1 MSQVQVGIGVSA
13 NDGLGDPIR
22 TAFTKVN
29 QNATDAESRLT
40 SNETDI
46 STIFTSTTYVNSLAD
61 LSAFLVSTTYELP
74 EGYYQ
79 FNSNIDFGT
88 ADIKLM
94 DLDGCYF
101 FRGLCVVVTL
111 TYTGTTPFVTDNA
124 DNIILQWENMFVDT
138 PNSAAFL
145 LDNAGNSLIIELVVF
160 LNTGAQS
167 VIDGYAFLTTKFL
180 ISINSVTGFLANDV
194 GTISCQVPQ
203 YNSGQN
209 IAGVYLTASGALSG
223 SLTMSD
229 IDSRPESNESFL
241 NITTNYGG
249 LVSLTGGIHRT
260 GGGDFLESSDKNQT
274 DPDINANNI
283 TNVPNSVNL
292 AAGSVQGNAT
302 ATEPGTI
309 NTPVKIVATWT
320 DVVKSRFSFNANGT
334 WTYTGNELIVIVVA
348 MICTIDASGG
358 GTKTMSVYIAKNG
371 TIVSTAKG
379 RGSGSSE
386 AQISVVGF
394 IPVETGDT
402 IEGFIENNS
411 DGADLTVTTASMD
424 IRG

>member
-1 MSQVQVGIGVSA
+1 MSQVQVGIGTSA

-29 QNATDAESRLT
+29 QNATDAELRLST
-40 SNETDI
+40 NETDI
-46 STIFTSTTYVNSLAD
+46 SIIFSATTYINSLAD

-74 EGYYQ
+74 PGYYQ
-79 FNSNIDFGT
+79 FNANIDFGT

-94 DLDGCYF
+94 DLNGCYF
-101 FRGLCVVVTL
+101 FRGACVSVTL
-111 TYTGTTPFVTDNA
+111 TYTGITPFVTDDA
-124 DNIILQWENMFVDT
+124 DGIILQWENMFVDT
-138 PNSAAFL
+138 PNSAAFQ
-145 LDNAGNSLIIELVVF
+145 LDNVGNSLIIELVVF

-167 VIDGYAFLTTKFL
+167 VIDGYAFLTTKYL
-180 ISINSVTGFLANDV
+180 ISIASVTGFLANDV

-209 IAGVYLTASGALSG
+209 IAGIYLTVSGALSG

-229 IDSRPESNESFL
+229 IDSRPESNEGFL

-249 LVSLTGGIHRT
+249 LVSLTGGIHRS
-260 GGGDFLESSDKNQT
+260 GGGVFLGLSDRDQS

-292 AAGSVQGNAT
+292 AAGFLEGNST
-302 ATEPGTI
+302 ATVVGTVD
-309 NTPVKIVATWT
+309 TPVKINATWT
-320 DVVKSRFSFNANGT
+320 DVVKSRFNFNANGT
-334 WTYTGNELIVIVVA
+334 WTYTGNELIIVA
-348 MICTIDASGG
+348 ASLLCTINAAGG

-371 TIVSTAKG
+371 SIVATAKG

-386 AQISVVGF
+386 AQISTIGF
-394 IPVETGDT
+394 IPLSTGDT

-411 DGADLTVTTASMD
+411 DGGNLTVTTASMD